1 MTGTADRANPFAT
14 LDTFQSK
21 PPPKP
26 VDKERIARL
35 AEESGF
41 PSRPATPTRQPET
54 AAAPARR
61 KGRRYMTGR
70 NQQINIKAT
79 AQTIERLYQVA
90 DRMNVPLG
98 EALELAL
105 ASLERDQV
113 TLPTSGG
120 R

>member
-21 PPPKP
+21 PPRKP
-26 VDKERIARL
+26 VDKERIAKL

-41 PSRPATPTRQPET
+41 PSRPAAPARKPET
-54 AAAPARR
+54 AAAPVRR
-61 KGRRYMTGR
+61 KGRRYITGR

-79 AQTIERLYQVA
+79 AETIARLYQVA
-90 DRMNVPLG
+90 DRMNIPLG

-105 ASLERDQV
+105 VSLERDQD
-113 TLPTSGG
+113 LSASTS
-120 R
+120 